1 MLAVALLLVLGASL
15 ASADTYSGGL
25 YGNDGGL
32 VGTGAWVTEPVPP
45 DGWTSPGLT
54 WNVIQ
59 RSAGYWHYAYQL
71 KVPVGAVSHFDL
83 EASEGFGCKDIFGDS
98 GDFNQVEIGWLD
110 PATGNS
116 NPGMP
121 ERMYGIKFDEAV
133 NTTFNVAFDSWRA
146 PVWGDFYAKDGKA
159 HSDVFN
165 AIWNSG
171 FTHPDSD
178 PNAPPANGALNGHL
192 LRPDTTVTPIPEP
205 GTLALLGLGLGAAG
219 VRLRRRKRA

>member
-1 MLAVALLLVLGASL
+1 MRRTGFVLAVALLLVLGASL

-146 PVWGDFYAKDGKA
+146 AGVGR
-159 HSDVFN
+159 
-165 AIWNSG
+165 
-171 FTHPDSD
+171 
-178 PNAPPANGALNGHL
+178 L
-192 LRPDTTVTPIPEP
+192 LRQGREGTQRRLQRHLELRFHPP
-205 GTLALLGLGLGAAG
+205 GLRSERAAG
-219 VRLRRRKRA
+219 